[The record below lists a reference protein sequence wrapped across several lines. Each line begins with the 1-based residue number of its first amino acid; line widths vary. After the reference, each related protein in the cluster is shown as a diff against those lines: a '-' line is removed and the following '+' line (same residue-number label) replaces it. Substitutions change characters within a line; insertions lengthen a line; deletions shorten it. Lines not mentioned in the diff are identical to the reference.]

1 MFEMTKRGAVHVVSG
16 NQPLTTVH
24 ADEVTDLCSECLE
37 NGQPRLVFD
46 LSGIPLMDSAGLE
59 LLLDLRDSCH
69 KRGGA
74 MQICS
79 PNPLCRDILVATGL
93 TSHFIIFDDQAAAV
107 GSYSR

>member
-1 MFEMTKRGAVHVVSG
+1 MFEMTKRGAVYVLTGS
-16 NQPLTTVH
+16 QPLTAAH
-24 ADEVTDLCSECLE
+24 ATDITELCDECFE

-46 LSGIPLMDSAGLE
+46 LAGVPLMDSEGLE
-59 LLLDLRDSCH
+59 LLLDLRDGCQ

-93 TSHFIIFDDQAAAV
+93 TAQFAIFDDQSSAV

>member
-1 MFEMTKRGAVHVVSG
+1 MFEITQRGAVHVLTGS
-16 NQPLTTVH
+16 QPLTTAH
-24 ADEVTDLCSECLE
+24 LEEVSNLCGECLE

-59 LLLDLRDSCH
+59 LLLDMRDDCQ

-93 TSHFIIFDDQAAAV
+93 TAQFAVFDDQSSAV